1 MVERSPEVRITEQ
14 LDSRKK
20 KWILAVEILVG
31 NRVEQT
37 VGFKRSIT
45 PEEISQS
52 FMDTG
57 LMLKYGELEEDVE
70 ELGEMFIQASYNVP
84 G

>member
-1 MVERSPEVRITEQ
+1 MVEMKPEVRITEQ
-14 LDSRKK
+14 LDGASN

-31 NRVEQT
+31 NSIKQSVE
-37 VGFKRSIT
+37 FKRSIT
-45 PEEISQS
+45 PEAIAES

-57 LMLKYGELEEDVE
+57 LMLKYGELEEGVE
-70 ELGEMFIQASYNVP
+70 EVGDIFIQASYNVP